1 MEKTQQTPI
10 RRILGS
16 TALPLAVVAIIAAA
30 FALVFDK
37 SLPYRIGPSY
47 YAQFLWV
54 GRLSAVSFTV
64 AVFVSVLG
72 FATRQGIPIGLGLL
86 TLVLL
91 ALQGVVHSGPNP
103 QAWCF
108 NNLRE
113 IDAAKEQ
120 LRLKNNLTNGAV
132 VMAEQISPYIAGGFA
147 SLECAEKGTYTINP
161 IGTEPRCSFHG
172 SMSEMETQWKALM
185 NAQRPAERSR

>member
-1 MEKTQQTPI
+1 MEKTLQTPI
-10 RRILGS
+10 RRIRGA

-30 FALVFDK
+30 YALVLDK
-37 SLPYRIGPSY
+37 FLPHRIGPSY
-47 YAQFLWV
+47 YAQILWV
-54 GRLSAVSFTV
+54 GRLSVVSFAV
-64 AVFVSVLG
+64 AVFVLVLG
-72 FATRQGIPIGLGLL
+72 FATRQQIPIVLGLL
-86 TLVLL
+86 TLGLL

-120 LRLKNNLTNGAV
+120 LTLKNNLTNGV
-132 VMAEQISPYIAGGFA
+132 VVTAEQISPYIAGGFA

-185 NAQRPAERSR
+185 NAQRPLERSR